1 MYFVVFGNDFLSYYN
16 MSDLTNNQSYL
27 QERWK
32 EMNIVLHGILVGLTT
47 ALTIDNYKRKDWLGG
62 ILWNITAFL
71 WLALLIID
79 IVEV

>member
-1 MYFVVFGNDFLSYYN
+1 
-16 MSDLTNNQSYL
+16 
-27 QERWK
+27 
-32 EMNIVLHGILVGLTT
+32 MNIVLHGILVGLTT